1 MIGMYLHEFNQELFE
16 TDIRSEGYQE
26 GFNKGI
32 AKQKAEDE
40 KLIKRAVK
48 NAITQKDALLSS
60 KNAEIQRLLE
70 ENARLKAKL

>member
-1 MIGMYLHEFNQELFE
+1 MIRMYLHEFNQELFE